1 MKKTYMIP
9 VNKVVVLDLN
19 DGILS
24 PLSGLGRE
32 YRSGDQSYAKR
43 QSFWDDEEDE
53 EW

>member
-9 VNKVVVLDLN
+9 ANKVVVLDLN

-32 YRSGDQSYAKR
+32 YTGTDQSYAKR
-43 QSFWDDEEDE
+43 QSLWDDEEDE